1 MALRQER
8 PTPEGGARAGGVR
21 ALLCSGHPRG
31 GAMSN
36 DVNEGQPQS
45 GAAAAVVAAGAEED
59 VAGAQSESTVIP
71 IPRQEN
77 SRLVVLTAALPL
89 LTFAAAWFV
98 APGWSYVATS
108 AVLAA
113 FLLVLGQSISGTPFG
128 VLVNERNLMSLSRF
142 QAAVWT
148 IVVVGGYLTMVVARI
163 KAGTANAVD
172 VGIPQELWLAMG
184 ISSTSLLGT
193 PLLLSGKRQR
203 EPDARVV
210 ESAASQLA
218 EPKKDLEN
226 QRVGCLYANKSMQ
239 DARVADIFQGDEVGN
254 TAHVDLAKVQMFYFT
269 AIAAVSYFA
278 DVSTSVMRGA
288 TDGLP
293 PLSQGLIA
301 LLAISHGGYLVSKTT
316 DHSNSKPG

>member
-1 MALRQER
+1 MSDEVDPVKFPSAATSAAVPAALAS
-8 PTPEGGARAGGVR
+8 PLPEAGG
-21 ALLCSGHPRG
+21 S
-31 GAMSN
+31 
-36 DVNEGQPQS
+36 E
-45 GAAAAVVAAGAEED
+45 AG
-59 VAGAQSESTVIP
+59 ESAVIP

-77 SRLVVLTAALPL
+77 GRLVVLTAALPL
-89 LTFAAAWFV
+89 LTFASAWFV

-113 FLLVLGQSISGTPFG
+113 FMLVLGQAISGTPFG

-148 IVVVGGYLTMVVARI
+148 IVVIAGYLTMVVARI
-163 KAGTANAVD
+163 KSGTANAVD

-203 EPDARVV
+203 KPDARMV
-210 ESAASQLA
+210 ESAASQLS

-226 QRVGCLYANKSMQ
+226 QRVGVLYANKSIQ
-239 DARVADIFQGDEVGN
+239 DARIADIFQGDEVGN

-269 AIAAVSYFA
+269 VISAVSYFA

>member
-1 MALRQER
+1 
-8 PTPEGGARAGGVR
+8 
-21 ALLCSGHPRG
+21 
-31 GAMSN
+31 MSH
-36 DVNEGQPQS
+36 DVNAAQSQS
-45 GAAAAVVAAGAEED
+45 GTSSAVVSTEAPAASAILG
-59 VAGAQSESTVIP
+59 

-77 SRLVVLTAALPL
+77 GRLVVLTAALPL

-128 VLVNERNLMSLSRF
+128 VLINERNLMSLSRF

-148 IVVVGGYLTMVVARI
+148 IVVIAGYLTMVVARV
-163 KAGTANAVD
+163 KAGTPNAVN
-172 VGIPQELWLAMG
+172 VAIPEELWLAMG

-193 PLLLSGKRQR
+193 PLLLAGKRLRQ
-203 EPDARVV
+203 PDAKAL
-210 ESAASQLA
+210 ENTASQLA
-218 EPKKDLEN
+218 EPKKDVDT
-226 QRVGCLYANKSMQ
+226 QRVGVLYANKSMQ
-239 DARVADIFQGDEVGN
+239 DARISDIFQGDEVGN

-269 AIAAVSYFA
+269 SIAAVSYFVA
-278 DVSTSVMRGA
+278 VSTAVMRGD

-293 PLSQGLIA
+293 ELSQGMVA
-301 LLAISHGGYLVSKTT
+301 LLAISHGGYLASKAT